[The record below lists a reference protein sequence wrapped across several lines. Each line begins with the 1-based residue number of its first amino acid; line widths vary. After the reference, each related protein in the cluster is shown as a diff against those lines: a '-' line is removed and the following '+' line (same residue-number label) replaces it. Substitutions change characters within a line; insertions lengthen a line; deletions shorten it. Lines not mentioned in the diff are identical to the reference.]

1 MFVRPQ
7 LAGRRSAAGISAR
20 FKEGSMSRSIT
31 AAIALCALF
40 AAPAYAADNGFY
52 VGAGIG
58 QGYVKVDELGLDNF
72 DGDDTGYK
80 VIAGF
85 RPFKLFSVEANY
97 VDLGSAKDNVAGVN
111 VKADTKG
118 FDAFAVGYLPIP
130 VVDIFAKVGVIS
142 WDQDFHLSNVA
153 SSDDSGTDLAY
164 GLGVGAAFGSAAVR
178 AEYERFEIPH
188 TDSVDMVSVSFT
200 WTFL

>member
-1 MFVRPQ
+1 
-7 LAGRRSAAGISAR
+7 
-20 FKEGSMSRSIT
+20 MSRVI
-31 AAIALCALF
+31 AAALVLCAFL
-40 AAPAYAADNGFY
+40 AAPAFAADNGFY

-58 QGYVKVDELGLDNF
+58 QGYVKVDDVALDNF
-72 DGDDTGYK
+72 KGDDTGFK

-85 RPFKLFSVEANY
+85 RPFKMFALEANY

-111 VKADTKG
+111 VNADTTG
-118 FDAFAVGYLPIP
+118 IDAFAVGVLPIP

-142 WDQDFHLSNVA
+142 WDQDIHFSSIA
-153 SSDDSGTDLAY
+153 SSSDSGTDMAY
-164 GLGVGAAFGSAAVR
+164 GLGVGVAFGSAAVR

-188 TDSVDMVSVSFT
+188 TDSVDMISVSFT